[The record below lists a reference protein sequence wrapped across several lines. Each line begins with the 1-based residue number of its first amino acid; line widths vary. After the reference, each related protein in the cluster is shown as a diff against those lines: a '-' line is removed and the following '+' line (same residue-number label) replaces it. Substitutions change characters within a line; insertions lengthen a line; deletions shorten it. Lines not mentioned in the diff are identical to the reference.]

1 MKNNTKVLI
10 ALAAGVLVEAVVGLL
25 LSPNRGRE
33 TRKRI
38 AGAEKKLNKS
48 VKETV
53 NRGKDK
59 FHGLEDGMKE
69 KTEALS
75 EQVREFV

>member
-10 ALAAGVLVEAVVGLL
+10 ALAAGVLAEAVVELL
-25 LSPNRGRE
+25 LTPGKGKE

-48 VKETV
+48 IKKQS
-53 NRGKDK
+53 RRA
-59 FHGLEDGMKE
+59 GMF
-69 KTEALS
+69 S
-75 EQVREFV
+75 PY

>member
-25 LSPNRGRE
+25 LTPNKGKA

-38 AGAEKKLNKS
+38 ADAEKKLNKS
-48 VKETV
+48 IKETF
-53 NRGKDK
+53 NR
-59 FHGLEDGMKE
+59 
-69 KTEALS
+69 ARINS
-75 EQVREFV
+75 PV